1 MKKLYIILFLIVPL
15 SDTFSQQGV
24 FLTGR
29 DSIKLK
35 RLGIDLFQDGIT
47 INKFQIEN
55 ILFHDR
61 RYKVNKAFNI
71 IFQLIAA
78 PYAVIGVAS
87 FATIGRTAGGW
98 RGLNVLVGVVGLGFG
113 GAGYGISRPFRRGF
127 LKNKYI
133 RDRLIDKI
141 NMETSSDSDYKL

>member
-35 RLGIDLFQDGIT
+35 KLGVDLFQDGIT
-47 INKFQIEN
+47 INKFQLEN
-55 ILFHDR
+55 IFYHDR

-71 IFQLIAA
+71 FFKVIAA
-78 PYAVIGVAS
+78 PYAVLGVAS
-87 FATIGRTAGGW
+87 FASIGRTTPGW
-98 RGLNVLVGVVGLGFG
+98 RGLNVLAGVVGLGFG
-113 GAGYGISRPFRRGF
+113 GVGYGISRPFRRGS
-127 LKNKYI
+127 LKNKFL
-133 RDRLIDKI
+133 RDRVIQKI
-141 NMETSSDSDYKL
+141 LKEAN